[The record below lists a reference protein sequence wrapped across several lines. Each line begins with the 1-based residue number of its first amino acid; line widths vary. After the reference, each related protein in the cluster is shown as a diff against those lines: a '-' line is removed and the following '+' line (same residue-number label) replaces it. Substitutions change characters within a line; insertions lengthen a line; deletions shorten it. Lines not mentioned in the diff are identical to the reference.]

1 MALKALMLRKKLNDA
16 NKALE
21 ALQAKTAEFEQ
32 RQAELEKS
40 IEEAETEEERSAVEE
55 AIDTYEADKAAH
67 DAELESLE
75 GQVRQI
81 EADLEAEEK
90 AQDTTPPAGGA
101 PGEERKDGHVMA
113 NRMKFFGMNAQERD
127 AFVAREDVKGFLA
140 EVRTAIKEKRALQN
154 AGLLIPKVMLGLIRE
169 NIMEYSKLYRHVFVR
184 PVPGTGRMV
193 IQGAIPEAVWTEMCA
208 NLNELDL
215 SFGDVEVDG
224 YKVGGYF
231 RVCNASLEDSDI
243 DLAADLIE
251 TLGQA
256 IGFSLDKAILFG
268 TGTKMPVGILTALKA
283 VSNTPNIVSHAA
295 SVVEK
300 ALFKALVKDSGL
312 AKGKYSRGAKVWVM
326 NETTRTNL
334 IAESLSFDSAGA
346 IVAGV
351 NGTMPVIGGVIEV
364 LNFIP
369 DNIII
374 GGYFDLYL
382 LAERA
387 GAAVN
392 TSEHAFWVE
401 DQTGFKGNARYDG
414 KVLDSS
420 AFVAI
425 GLNGVDPSNVSVSFA
440 GDGANTPS
448 GLLINTDTASIAV
461 GGKVQLTAIPMP
473 FGVSGTVTWS
483 SGTTAK
489 ATVDSNGEVTGVAAG
504 TSVITATCNGYT
516 ASCTVTV
523 TSA

>member
-21 ALQAKTAEFEQ
+21 AIRAKDADFEQ
-32 RQAELEKS
+32 RHADLEKS
-40 IEEAETEEERSAVEE
+40 IEEAETEEERAAVEE
-55 AIDTYEADKAAH
+55 AVDAYDADKAAH
-67 DAELESLE
+67 DKEKEDLED
-75 GQVRQI
+75 QIRQL
-81 EADLEAEEK
+81 EADLEEEEK
-90 AQDTTPPAGGA
+90 GQDTTPPGGGTPA
-101 PGEERKDGHVMA
+101 EERKDGHKMT

-127 AFVAREDVKGFLA
+127 AFIAREDVQGFLK
-140 EVRTAIKEKRALQN
+140 EVRTAIREKRALTN
-154 AGLLIPKVMLGLIRE
+154 AGLLIPNVMLGLLRE
-169 NIMEYSKLYRHVFVR
+169 NVIRYSKLYQHVFVR
-184 PVPGTGRMV
+184 NIPGTGRMV
-193 IQGAIPEAVWTEMCA
+193 VQGAIPEAVWTEMCA

-231 RVCNASLEDSDI
+231 RVCNATLEDSDI

-256 IGFSLDKAILFG
+256 IGLALDKAILFG
-268 TGTKMPVGILTALKA
+268 TGTKMPTGILTALKA
-283 VSNTPNIVSHAA
+283 VTDTPNIVTHAA
-295 SVVEK
+295 SVTEK

-312 AKGKYSRGAKVWVM
+312 AKGKYSRGTKVWVM
-326 NETTRTNL
+326 NETTYTEL
-334 IAESLSFDSAGA
+334 IAESLGFDASGA

-369 DNIII
+369 DNVII

-387 GAAVN
+387 GTVIN

-401 DQTGFKGNARYDG
+401 DQTGFKGTARYDG
-414 KVLDSS
+414 KVLVND

-425 GLNGVDPSNVSVSFA
+425 GINGA
-440 GDGANTPS
+440 TP
-448 GLLINTDTASIAV
+448 A
-461 GGKVQLTAIPMP
+461 
-473 FGVSGTVTWS
+473 
-483 SGTTAK
+483 
-489 ATVDSNGEVTGVAAG
+489 
-504 TSVITATCNGYT
+504 
-516 ASCTVTV
+516 TVTV
-523 TSA
+523 TFAQDTANA